1 MKKILSIFLV
11 ILVFSS
17 CTKLEDLNKNIKDPT
32 SVPGESLFTAAQ
44 KRLFDQ
50 MTTPNVNLNIWR
62 MFVQQWTETTYTDES
77 NYDIITRPIPAS
89 HWNQLYVSVLKNL
102 DESAKVIKASGN
114 KPGDNAAVLEN
125 KLAIIEVMNVYTY
138 SILVESF
145 GNVPYTQ
152 ALTDGVLLPK
162 YDDGLTVYKDLIAR
176 LNAAIGKM
184 NPSYGSLDASD
195 NMYGGDVSKW
205 LKFANSLKLRMGMLL
220 SDVEPA
226 LAKATV
232 EAAAPGALT
241 SNADNARLIYLTSQ
255 PNDNPIYENL
265 VASGRHDFVGAD
277 TYINKM
283 NDLNDPRLPFYFT
296 QVDTSSV
303 VGTTKL
309 AYVGGV
315 YGASNDYTQY
325 SHVSDPIQAPTF
337 EALIFDAEETE
348 FLLAEGVERG
358 FTVGGTAAGHYGNA
372 ITLSIEYWGGTP
384 AQASTYLAQTKV
396 AYSTAT
402 GTWKQK
408 IGEQKWLG
416 LYNRGFEAWTSWRL
430 LDFPV
435 LVAPA
440 DAKTDIPVR
449 LTFPVVEQTLNGA
462 NYTAA
467 AAAIG
472 GDAVTTKL
480 FWDKN

>member
-77 NYDIITRPIPAS
+77 NYDIITRPIPGS

-102 DESAKVIKASGN
+102 DESSKVIKSTGGL
-114 KPGDNAAVLEN
+114 PGDNAAVLEN
-125 KLAIIEVMNVYTY
+125 KLAIVEVMTVYTY

-145 GNVPYTQ
+145 GNVPYSQ
-152 ALTDGVLLPK
+152 ALKDGVLLPK

-184 NPSYGSLDASD
+184 NPSYGSLGASD
-195 NMYGGDVSKW
+195 NMYGGDVAKW

-232 EAAAPGALT
+232 EAAASGAIT
-241 SNADNARLIYLTSQ
+241 DNADNAKLIYQESQ

-283 NDLNDPRLPFYFT
+283 NTLNDPRLPFYFT

-303 VGTTKL
+303 IGTPKL